1 MLLRAQAISA
11 LTKSLSSAGRAVP
24 DPIAKDLL
32 RYLKNGLSDNALAVQ
47 RTCAEA
53 LAALQE
59 CTSVITT
66 LSDIENIIT
75 LVVKALDKT
84 DHPTKRSMSKLV
96 AHLLAFTQDASSV
109 VAPPPD
115 KKGKKAGP
123 AGDDNEDPITIVT
136 SAAAEVTT
144 SLLTPQAM
152 LKILSAHFNRSPPP
166 ARRTRNAIFDIYATL
181 LERLGSNY
189 VEARYAEILEHFIV
203 EVVDQA
209 RNKTT
214 SYEAATVREM
224 VGLVLREVIA
234 VRSLSE
240 QGQGMAVR
248 EIADKYMKKR
258 PAVLPGATEP
268 SEMVLLVILREL
280 AELLRQLGTA
290 APVIQDAVQE
300 PLLRLLSHPRESV
313 RLHSAWCLRV
323 YCSTT
328 PLRLP
333 KVLNALVEAL
343 DKDIALMGNPSAPAD
358 LSARANGKAT
368 AIGALMAVIPDRP
381 LYVSHDISTRV
392 LDTAVQLLKRSGEH
406 DFKVAEVEVH
416 VAWTLMSGLM
426 TLGPTFV
433 ASHLPQ
439 LLVLWR
445 NSLPKPTSKDTSVGE
460 RGEKE
465 WAFLLDVREYTLSAI
480 LTFLQNNKELTTL
493 DVARRLTSLLTNT
506 LNFVNGFATA
516 YSDYLREQQQNPNVP
531 VGATRSAMTLATR
544 EHELRRR
551 VLQCFG
557 TLGNSSA
564 TEGVQPALVQAAVGI
579 LADPDVSGLPG
590 TQPQMTNHAAIGP
603 FTDVWSTSD
612 GYGFGI
618 CSADATAGQREAF
631 TRKETLNRDLV
642 EHRLQNL
649 VRLEFACSAMDR
661 DLNHF
666 PLLSAAH
673 QADPSNARER
683 PVVRLISIFERHQ
696 RNDDGCSRRHRRSRR
711 RARAVRGLAHSSKLR
726 DVDASDNADD
736 KSPEKSQARPE
747 SRQETGG
754 PLQYHHVAEV
764 RPGSR

>member
-1 MLLRAQAISA
+1 MLKHTSLQPVLLRAQAISA

-24 DPIAKDLL
+24 DQIAKDLL
-32 RYLKNGLSDNALAVQ
+32 RYLKNGLSDTALAVQ

-53 LAALQE
+53 LAGLQG

-66 LSDIENIIT
+66 MYEIENIIT
-75 LVVKALDKT
+75 LVIKILDKT
-84 DHPTKRSMSKLV
+84 DHPTRRAMSKLV
-96 AHLLAFTQDASSV
+96 AHLLAFTQDAASV

-115 KKGKKAGP
+115 KKSKKTGP
-123 AGDDNEDPITIVT
+123 AGDDHEDPITIVT
-136 SAAAEVTT
+136 SAAAEVTK

-152 LKILSAHFNRSPPP
+152 FKILSTHFNRLPAP
-166 ARRTRNAIFDIYATL
+166 ARRARNAIFDIYATL
-181 LERLGSNY
+181 LERLGSGY
-189 VEARYAEILEHFIV
+189 VEARYAEILEHFVV
-203 EVVDQA
+203 EIVDQP

-214 SYEAATVREM
+214 PHETACIGEM
-224 VGLVLREVIA
+224 VGLMLREVIG

-248 EIADKYMKKR
+248 EIADKYLKKW
-258 PAVLPGATEP
+258 PALLPGAAEP
-268 SEMVLLVILREL
+268 SEMVLLVILREM

-313 RLHSAWCLRV
+313 RLHSSRCLRV

-343 DKDIALMGNPSAPAD
+343 DKDIGLMGNPSAPSD

-465 WAFLLDVREYTLSAI
+465 WAFLLDVREHTLSTI
-480 LTFLQNNKELTTL
+480 LMFLQNNKELTTL

-531 VGATRSAMTLATR
+531 VGATRAAMTLATR

-557 TLGNSSA
+557 ALGNSSA
-564 TEGVQPALVQAAVGI
+564 TEGVQPALVQASVGI

-590 TQPQMTNHAAIGP
+590 AHPQTPAHASNAP
-603 FTDVWSTSD
+603 FTDVWATSD
-612 GYGFGI
+612 GFGYGV
-618 CSADATAGQREAF
+618 CSADATAGQREASS
-631 TRKETLNRDLV
+631 RGETLNRDLV
-642 EHRLQNL
+642 EQHLENMVRFRLFQGDQI
-649 VRLEFACSAMDR
+649 S
-661 DLNHF
+661 
-666 PLLSAAH
+666 PLT
-673 QADPSNARER
+673 
-683 PVVRLISIFERHQ
+683 
-696 RNDDGCSRRHRRSRR
+696 
-711 RARAVRGLAHSSKLR
+711 LASFI
-726 DVDASDNADD
+726 
-736 KSPEKSQARPE
+736 
-747 SRQETGG
+747 
-754 PLQYHHVAEV
+754 
-764 RPGSR
+764 

>member
-1 MLLRAQAISA
+1 M
-11 LTKSLSSAGRAVP
+11 
-24 DPIAKDLL
+24 
-32 RYLKNGLSDNALAVQ
+32 
-47 RTCAEA
+47 
-53 LAALQE
+53 
-59 CTSVITT
+59 
-66 LSDIENIIT
+66 
-75 LVVKALDKT
+75 
-84 DHPTKRSMSKLV
+84 
-96 AHLLAFTQDASSV
+96 
-109 VAPPPD
+109 
-115 KKGKKAGP
+115 
-123 AGDDNEDPITIVT
+123 TIVT
-136 SAAAEVTT
+136 SAAAEVTK
-144 SLLTPQAM
+144 SLLTPLAM
-152 LKILSAHFNRSPPP
+152 FKIVSTHFNRLPAS
-166 ARRTRNAIFDIYATL
+166 ARRARNAMFDIYATL
-181 LERLGSNY
+181 LERLGSGY
-189 VEARYAEILEHFIV
+189 VEAHYPEILEHFVV

-214 SYEAATVREM
+214 VHEAAGVREM
-224 VGLVLREVIA
+224 VGLILREVIA

-248 EIADKYMKKR
+248 EIADKYLKR
-258 PAVLPGATEP
+258 WPALLPGATEP
-268 SEMVLLVILREL
+268 SEMVLLVILREM

-343 DKDIALMGNPSAPAD
+343 DKDIGLMGNPSAPSD

-465 WAFLLDVREYTLSAI
+465 WAFLLDVRECTLSAI
-480 LTFLQNNKELTTL
+480 LTFLQNNKKLTTL

-516 YSDYLREQQQNPNVP
+516 YSDFLREQQQNPNVP
-531 VGATRSAMTLATR
+531 IGATKAAMTLATR

-557 TLGNSSA
+557 ALGNSSA

-590 TQPQMTNHAAIGP
+590 TLPQASANASSGP

-612 GYGFGI
+612 GYGYGL
-618 CSADATAGQREAF
+618 CSVDATAGQREAMG
-631 TRKETLNRDLV
+631 RRETLNRDLV
-642 EHRLQNL
+642 EQRLQDL
-649 VRLEFACSAMDR
+649 VRI
-661 DLNHF
+661 
-666 PLLSAAH
+666 
-673 QADPSNARER
+673 
-683 PVVRLISIFERHQ
+683 RLGF
-696 RNDDGCSRRHRRSRR
+696 
-711 RARAVRGLAHSSKLR
+711 GLC
-726 DVDASDNADD
+726 
-736 KSPEKSQARPE
+736 
-747 SRQETGG
+747 
-754 PLQYHHVAEV
+754 
-764 RPGSR
+764 

>member
-1 MLLRAQAISA
+1 
-11 LTKSLSSAGRAVP
+11 
-24 DPIAKDLL
+24 
-32 RYLKNGLSDNALAVQ
+32 
-47 RTCAEA
+47 
-53 LAALQE
+53 
-59 CTSVITT
+59 
-66 LSDIENIIT
+66 
-75 LVVKALDKT
+75 
-84 DHPTKRSMSKLV
+84 
-96 AHLLAFTQDASSV
+96 
-109 VAPPPD
+109 
-115 KKGKKAGP
+115 
-123 AGDDNEDPITIVT
+123 
-136 SAAAEVTT
+136 
-144 SLLTPQAM
+144 M

-209 RNKTT
+209 RNQTI
-214 SYEAATVREM
+214 SHEAATVREM

-248 EIADKYMKKR
+248 EIADKYMKKW

-439 LLVLWR
+439 LLGLWR

-493 DVARRLTSLLTNT
+493 DVARRLASLLTNT

-590 TQPQMTNHAAIGP
+590 TQPQTTNHAAIGP

-642 EHRLQNL
+642 EQRLQNL

-673 QADPSNARER
+673 QAGPSNARER

-764 RPGSR
+764 RPGSPESLGTTCPILAFSSICGHSCKMLSLTGKSRYERLRVPLSAASSE